1 MRILPCRS
9 SMQTF
14 AVVLLVL
21 FAVSPYIQR
30 RRES

>member
-1 MRILPCRS
+1 MRILACRS
-9 SMQTF
+9 SMLIF

-21 FAVSPYIQR
+21 FAVRQYIQR